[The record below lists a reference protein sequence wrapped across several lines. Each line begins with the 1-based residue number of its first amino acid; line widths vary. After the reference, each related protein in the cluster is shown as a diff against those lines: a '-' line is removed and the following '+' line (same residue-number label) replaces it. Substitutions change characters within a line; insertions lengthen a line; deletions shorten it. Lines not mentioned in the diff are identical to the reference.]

1 MTAIAVTAASQTN
14 RRHAAPK
21 AGLSYLIGCAMFLTG
36 VVGLFGLAGF

>member
-1 MTAIAVTAASQTN
+1 MTSIAVTAATQVT

-21 AGLSYLIGCAMFLTG
+21 AGLSYLLGCALFLAG